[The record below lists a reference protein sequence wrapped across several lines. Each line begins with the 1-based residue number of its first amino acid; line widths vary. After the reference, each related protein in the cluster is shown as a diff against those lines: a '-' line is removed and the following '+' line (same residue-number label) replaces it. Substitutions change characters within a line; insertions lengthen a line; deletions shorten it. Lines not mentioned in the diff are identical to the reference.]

1 MRYCPICKRCYEDTE
16 MRCASDGLFL
26 VEAFPGPR
34 AVDGKYRIDMLLG
47 QGGMGSVYKATH
59 LELDRVIALKVV
71 LPDFVSSN
79 ETLERF
85 RQEARAAARLNHPNV
100 IGVYDFGVLPTGQA
114 YLAMEL
120 LRGRSLRDEIED
132 LGMLSPER
140 VVEILRPV
148 CEAVHAAHC
157 AGVIHR
163 DLKPDNIVVETT
175 DAGHE
180 LVKVV
185 DFGIAKLKE
194 RQGIH
199 SLNLTEP
206 GLVMGTPHYMSPEQ
220 CRGEELD
227 ARSDV
232 YSLGVTAYE
241 MLSGRVPFDAPTPS
255 AVIIQ
260 HAVDPPRKL
269 RLIRED
275 LSEVLETVVM
285 KALSKNREM
294 RQQSAM
300 ELLLELERAVNESKE
315 PEAPPLPQLN
325 QADRPTL
332 SPEMDF
338 LGNSDAALADIAT
351 LFTTGRT
358 HIAVSLKLSESATL
372 TGHEHVVKSLDY
384 LPQSHLLVSASGDG
398 TVRIWDTAFL
408 QERAV
413 LRGHEY
419 SVNAAI
425 FSPDGARIASAG
437 ADGTVRLWMVKG
449 ERELIALGHKASVRA
464 LSFAPDGRWLASACD
479 TEIKLWDAVRFR
491 QITLLEGHTKT
502 VEAVK
507 FSPTGNILASGSTDD
522 TVRLWDMIT
531 KTETQSL
538 LRAGHAITALKYS
551 PDGRY
556 LASAGR
562 DQVICL
568 WDLENLSEPFQVLWG
583 HDEAVRAIAFSPDG
597 RWLASGDWNGEMRI
611 WDLTTFEI
619 VASKEAHDG
628 SIFALNFSPQGDILA
643 SGGYDTVIKL
653 WKIEI

>member
-16 MRCASDGLFL
+16 LRCAQDGLFL

-47 QGGMGSVYKATH
+47 QGGMGSVFKATH
-59 LELDRVIALKVV
+59 LELDRTIALKIV

-132 LGMLSPER
+132 LGQLTPQR
-140 VVEILRPV
+140 VLEIMRPV

-163 DLKPDNIVVETT
+163 DLKPDNIVVE
-175 DAGHE
+175 ASEGGLE
-180 LVKVV
+180 QVKVV

-194 RQGIH
+194 RSGIH

-232 YSLGVTAYE
+232 YSLGVTVYE

-260 HAVDPPRKL
+260 HAIDPPRRL
-269 RLIRED
+269 RLLRSDI
-275 LSEVLETVVM
+275 SEALENVVM
-285 KALSKNREM
+285 RSLSKNREL

-300 ELLLELERAVNESKE
+300 ELYTDLSQAVNPPVTAEKSASFAPPKSKPITGQFTRFE
-315 PEAPPLPQLN
+315 PEDTAIPSI
-325 QADRPTL
+325 
-332 SPEMDF
+332 SP
-338 LGNSDAALADIAT
+338 
-351 LFTTGRT
+351 LFTTGKS
-358 HIAVSLKLSESATL
+358 HVAQVIKLSEKSAL
-372 TGHEHVVKSLDY
+372 QGHEHVIKSLDFSPDGTTV
-384 LPQSHLLVSASGDG
+384 LSASGDG
-398 TVRIWDTAFL
+398 TIRLWDLAST
-408 QERAV
+408 QERSV

-419 SVNAAI
+419 SVNSAI
-425 FSPDGARIASAG
+425 FSPDGTRIASAG
-437 ADGTVRLWMVKG
+437 ADGTVRLWLVKG
-449 ERELIALGHKASVRA
+449 EREIIALGHKASVRS

-479 TEIKLWDAVRFR
+479 TEIKLWDTIRYR
-491 QITLLEGHTKT
+491 QITSLEGHTKT
-502 VEAVK
+502 VESVA
-507 FSPTGNILASGSTDD
+507 FSPDGNLLASGSADD
-522 TVRLWDMIT
+522 TVRLWDMVT
-531 KTETQSL
+531 KTEQESL
-538 LRAGHAITALKYS
+538 LRAGHAVTAVAYS
-551 PDGRY
+551 PHGHL

-562 DQVICL
+562 DQVVCL
-568 WDLENLSEPFQVLWG
+568 WDLDNLPEGCKVLWG
-583 HDEAVRAIAFSPDG
+583 HDEAVRAIAFSADG
-597 RWLASGDWNGEMRI
+597 LWMASGDWNGELRI
-611 WDLTTFEI
+611 WNLENQEI
-619 VASKEAHDG
+619 IASEEAHDG
-628 SIFALNFSPQGDILA
+628 SIFALRFSPKSNLLV
-643 SGGYDTVIKL
+643 SGGYDTTIKV
-653 WKIEI
+653 WQVG